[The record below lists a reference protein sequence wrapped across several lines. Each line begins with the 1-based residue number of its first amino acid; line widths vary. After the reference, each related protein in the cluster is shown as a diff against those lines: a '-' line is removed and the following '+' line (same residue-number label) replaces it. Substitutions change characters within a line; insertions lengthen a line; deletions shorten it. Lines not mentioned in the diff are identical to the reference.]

1 MVPECFD
8 AGFLPRDPDGPAS
21 RRRGTGG
28 DSGFASGDALD
39 TALPGPALA
48 GFADAVTGT
57 GQGYAGINDDE
68 LIGVLIAWQ
77 KTESWAA
84 AGKLSAVAELIRRRP
99 VTGFADPSDPDTA
112 SGAPGGTSAP
122 GDTSGPDGSRG
133 PGDTGDRG
141 GSSGPG
147 GNAGLGGSAVS
158 RGEIRAEWG
167 KFCADELAV
176 ALTSSVTL
184 RSYRSDWTPTLG
196 LSYVAIADSSR
207 ALTGESHQP
216 AAGAAG
222 A

>member
-8 AGFLPRDPDGPAS
+8 AGFLPRDADGPAS
-21 RRRGTGG
+21 RRPGRGG

-99 VTGFADPSDPDTA
+99 VTGFADPSDPDAA
-112 SGAPGGTSAP
+112 SGAPGDAGGP
-122 GDTSGPDGSRG
+122 GGSGG
-133 PGDTGDRG
+133 PGDTGDQGGSGGPG

-147 GNAGLGGSAVS
+147 GNAGLG
-158 RGEIRAEWG
+158 R
-167 KFCADELAV
+167 L
-176 ALTSSVTL
+176 
-184 RSYRSDWTPTLG
+184 
-196 LSYVAIADSSR
+196 
-207 ALTGESHQP
+207 
-216 AAGAAG
+216 
-222 A
+222 